1 MINILE
7 IFKDW
12 EITLYLFG
20 AMGVLG
26 TILCI
31 KKIIWR

>member
-20 AMGVLG
+20 AIGVLG
-26 TILCI
+26 VIYSI